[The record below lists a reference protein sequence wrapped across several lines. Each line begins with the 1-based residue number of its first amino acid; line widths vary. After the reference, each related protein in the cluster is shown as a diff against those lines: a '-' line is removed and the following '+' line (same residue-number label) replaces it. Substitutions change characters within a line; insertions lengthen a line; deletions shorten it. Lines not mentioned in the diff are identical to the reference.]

1 MNQNQSSRPFLRLF
15 SGLQSSEAANDGQ
28 EKTANIDPKNGPV
41 HGHQGGCCETADP
54 AAGLAP
60 NTSCDQQPVT
70 KRQSKPLQPEDKMIA
85 GSVGPRSDDPVSPG
99 PSSPGPRS
107 PGPRPSGPRSV
118 DCSTDKPRR
127 VEVSLADIAPVLAD
141 AINHQRGWLSDFSDD
156 TVTIDADLYE
166 VLLAYQQMRRLNAA

>member
-15 SGLQSSEAANDGQ
+15 SALQSLEVGDKGAGKVSKADPANGKVRGNPND
-28 EKTANIDPKNGPV
+28 
-41 HGHQGGCCETADP
+41 CCETTVP
-54 AAGLAP
+54 VAGP
-60 NTSCDQQPVT
+60 VPTTSSDQQHDS
-70 KRQSKPLQPEDKMIA
+70 KRQGKPLQPEEKMIA
-85 GSVGPRSDDPVSPG
+85 GSVGPRSENR
-99 PSSPGPRS
+99 RS
-107 PGPRPSGPRSV
+107 LGPRPI
-118 DCSTDKPRR
+118 DCSSEKPRR

>member
-15 SGLQSSEAANDGQ
+15 SALQSSEMTNQSLDKAAGTGLESEMTQGMPNDGCEPSAAVAGQ
-28 EKTANIDPKNGPV
+28 V
-41 HGHQGGCCETADP
+41 HAT
-54 AAGLAP
+54 
-60 NTSCDQQPVT
+60 TCDQHQDT
-70 KRQSKPLQPEDKMIA
+70 KRQSKPLPPEDKMIA
-85 GSVGPRSDDPVSPG
+85 GSVGPRSDS
-99 PSSPGPRS
+99 R
-107 PGPRPSGPRSV
+107 RRLGPRSV
-118 DCSTDKPRR
+118 DCSTEKPRR